1 MTDRIKEEIEKLRK
15 EINYH
20 NYRYY
25 VLDDPVITDHEYD
38 MIMKRL
44 VELER
49 RYPQYITSTSP
60 TQRVG
65 VTPQSELKKVTHE
78 VPMMS
83 LDDCFSLEELEEF
96 HSRLVRNIGK
106 EPTYVA
112 EHKIDGLAVDLIYRD
127 GRLVQASTRG
137 DGIVGEDVTANV
149 RTIKSVPLELMGDY
163 PPSVEVRGEVY
174 MPISSFLKMNRRREE
189 EGLPLFANP
198 RNAAA
203 GSLRQLDPRVTAS
216 RPLDCFVYMLV
227 NAESLGIPTHMDA
240 LNYMKELGFKT
251 IWNAKLCK
259 DFEDVKNYCKEWESK
274 KSELDYPVD
283 GVVIKVNEF
292 EFYPILGATSKSPRW
307 AIAYKFPPELAKT
320 RVLDIE
326 VNVGRT
332 GVLTPVAILEP
343 VRLSGTIV
351 KRATLHNLDE
361 IRQKDVRIGDV
372 VLVEKAGEIIPQIV
386 KVIKEERTGTEK
398 IFNMPRECPVCGGR
412 VVRIEPEIAYRCIN
426 ANCPAQ
432 IKERIRHFA
441 SRDAMDIRGLGPAL
455 IEQLVNKGFVRD
467 VADIYYLRKDDLLSL
482 ERMADKS
489 ATNLLKAVEDSKDR
503 EFYRV
508 IYALGIR
515 YVGLNTAKLLAE
527 TYGSMDEL
535 MHANAD
541 ELSNV
546 EGVGEK
552 IAASIVDFFSD
563 EHNIDLVEKLK
574 AAGVNMA
581 SFMKKAEVKDNF
593 FKGKKIVFTGEL
605 ETFSRKEAQE
615 KVENLGG
622 KIISSVSS
630 STDVVVV
637 GKNPGSKLQKAETLG
652 IRVIDEKE
660 FLRLLREAE

>member
-1 MTDRIKEEIEKLRK
+1 
-15 EINYH
+15 
-20 NYRYY
+20 
-25 VLDDPVITDHEYD
+25 
-38 MIMKRL
+38 
-44 VELER
+44 
-49 RYPQYITSTSP
+49 
-60 TQRVG
+60 
-65 VTPQSELKKVTHE
+65 
-78 VPMMS
+78 
-83 LDDCFSLEELEEF
+83 
-96 HSRLVRNIGK
+96 
-106 EPTYVA
+106 
-112 EHKIDGLAVDLIYRD
+112 
-127 GRLVQASTRG
+127 
-137 DGIVGEDVTANV
+137 
-149 RTIKSVPLELMGDY
+149 
-163 PPSVEVRGEVY
+163 
-174 MPISSFLKMNRRREE
+174 
-189 EGLPLFANP
+189 
-198 RNAAA
+198 
-203 GSLRQLDPRVTAS
+203 
-216 RPLDCFVYMLV
+216 
-227 NAESLGIPTHMDA
+227 
-240 LNYMKELGFKT
+240 
-251 IWNAKLCK
+251 
-259 DFEDVKNYCKEWESK
+259 
-274 KSELDYPVD
+274 
-283 GVVIKVNEF
+283 
-292 EFYPILGATSKSPRW
+292 
-307 AIAYKFPPELAKT
+307 PELAKT

-361 IRQKDVRIGDV
+361 VRQKDVRIGDV

-398 IFNMPRECPVCGGR
+398 IFNMPKECPVCGGK

-467 VADIYYLRKDDLLSL
+467 VADIYCLKKDDLLSL

-489 ATNLLKAVEDSKDR
+489 ATNLLKAVEDSKNRD
-503 EFYRV
+503 FYRV

-563 EHNIDLVEKLK
+563 EHNIGLVEKLK

-605 ETFSRKEAQE
+605 EAFSRKEAQE

-622 KIISSVSS
+622 KIISSVSR